1 MTREELLAL
10 PPIVDLPTAARAL
23 GVSRSVAYE
32 LVRSDRWPTPVV
44 RLGRFIRV
52 PSGPL
57 LDLLSVR
64 AGPAGN

>member
-10 PPIVDLPTAARAL
+10 PPIVDVPTAARAL

-32 LVRSDRWPTPVV
+32 LVRSGRWPTPTV

-52 PSGPL
+52 PSAPL
-57 LDLLSVR
+57 LDLLR
-64 AGPAGN
+64 LGAGAAGD